1 MLMKRRHSLVPLLCG
16 TFLAC
21 ISASAAQQQDEAAIG
36 GEENGPSKV
45 GESFRDCPEC
55 PDMVVVPAGTFRMG
69 APESE
74 AKSDND
80 ERPVQRVAVSSFAVG
95 VYEVTFAEL
104 DACAASGGCGGYRPY
119 DGGWGR
125 GRRPVVHVSWQD
137 AHAYVA
143 WLSELT
149 GKDYRLLS
157 ESEWEYAARAGT
169 ATPFHT
175 GATISTDQANYNGD
189 YVYGNGREGEYRGRT
204 LPVGS
209 FLPNDWGLHDV
220 HGNVWEWVRDCWK
233 LNYQETP
240 SDVVWKAEKACGGR
254 ECQTRGCQHRIL
266 RGGAW
271 SSYLWNLRSAY
282 RSGDVAR
289 IRYYQY
295 GFRVAR
301 TLTP

>member
-1 MLMKRRHSLVPLLCG
+1 MLKGRRHNPLAVLCG
-16 TFLAC
+16 TLFGCLSAC
-21 ISASAAQQQDEAAIG
+21 AAQQQGESSTIGDES
-36 GEENGPSKV
+36 ELPKV
-45 GESFRDCPEC
+45 GELFRDCPEC
-55 PDMVVVPAGTFRMG
+55 PDMVIVPPGSFLMGSPDAEEGRRRRYEGPLHRVTF
-69 APESE
+69 
-74 AKSDND
+74 
-80 ERPVQRVAVSSFAVG
+80 AVPFAVG
-95 VYEVTFAEL
+95 IYEVTFDEW
-104 DACAASGGCGGYRPY
+104 DACVADGGCLHRPY

-220 HGNVWEWVRDCWK
+220 HGNVWEWVEDDWSVVYDDDS
-233 LNYQETP
+233 LGAYQGAPVDGSVREFHGECC
-240 SDVVWKAEKACGGR
+240 VV
-254 ECQTRGCQHRIL
+254 
-266 RGGAW
+266 RGGSW
-271 SSYLWNLRSAY
+271 LDLPWFLRSA
-282 RSGDVAR
+282 AR
-289 IRYYQY
+289 IRISYGSRYNY
-295 GFRVAR
+295 VGFRVALA
-301 TLTP
+301 LTQ